1 MHREEELKSTGYVTT
16 KRRDEYTNT
25 TGGMMP
31 DPLVTVG
38 FINIRIRPPL
48 HSRGI
53 RRMTFPAEVTVTICS
68 PVNTSS
74 QLADYTTLCEH
85 FASMDSHYI
94 TASVEMPLASKL
106 AKEIIVRATRN
117 EFVAKYG
124 LVSLRWDENIQRRD
138 SANNNFQD
146 GSIVE
151 TITDS
156 CSNSLQ
162 DECKKGDF
170 QMGVAKLWATRP
182 EVMRNALDRLCK
194 SDGVIISVSMGD
206 DIRREAINSDSKALI
221 QTSLAEILPPSSS
234 VGKYRL
240 SSPNRLPATLL
251 SPGRHSNE
259 ARNSGERI
267 FINNEKDIRHHLGI
281 SPSES
286 PNKDEDAL
294 SIKSLRPLPP
304 GFDTASI
311 SPAKSTKDL
320 FDFDCDDSGFSS
332 SHSTSESFDDVTV
345 GSKINRVQCNE
356 DEVDSHAKDVSESK
370 IFTDGVQSN
379 LAIPS
384 IDFYRPFNQDVKPTL
399 QPLGVKIAMPK
410 FHDIDHLTCLLTS
423 AQPPKKAASETSE
436 EDKLSSNSFWSEH
449 TTLPKNSEKSPFA
462 IAAAPGLTIPTDW
475 DFILQK
481 AGLSTSIPSALTLPY
496 QSKKLHPQTLKE
508 GNPFKNDT
516 EQLLASSQYTSTES
530 YLTTGSLPSFPLG
543 ASHTPRGAG
552 IDGHL
557 HDDLL
562 GDPSTIYLLPTRS
575 YRDTDARS
583 YSFDSSSIQYSHGR
597 NDLGPSIFNDSLNLG
612 RRKSLDLGDI
622 ATGVSRQIRPYD
634 QQSDSRQH
642 MLPQFDVETN
652 TLSNHYSHYQQTL
665 SRQQQLISNV
675 TDNRFVVHWP
685 HPSLRFMFL
694 VDPLKYQL
702 SDLLHK
708 FRARGVDVSTP
719 FRDKSSPSACLVI
732 DGDHSILLC
741 NASTILVFTYR

>member
-16 KRRDEYTNT
+16 KRRDEYSNT

-597 NDLGPSIFNDSLNLG
+597 NDLGPSSFNDSLNLG

>member
-1 MHREEELKSTGYVTT
+1 MIRDEEPKTTGYVTT

-25 TGGMMP
+25 GGGIMP

-68 PVNTSS
+68 PVNTNS

-85 FASMDSHYI
+85 FSSMDSHYI

-138 SANNNFQD
+138 SANGNYQD
-146 GSIVE
+146 GSVDE

-162 DECKKGDF
+162 DECKKGDL

-206 DIRREAINSDSKALI
+206 DIRREAINSDNKALI
-221 QTSLAEILPPSSS
+221 QTSLAEILPLSSS

-240 SSPNRLPATLL
+240 SSPNRLSATSL
-251 SPGRHSNE
+251 SPGRQSHE
-259 ARNSGERI
+259 PRNSGERI
-267 FINNEKDIRHHLGI
+267 FIHNENDVSNHLGS
-281 SPSES
+281 SPSDS
-286 PNKDEDAL
+286 PTKNEDAL
-294 SIKSLRPLPP
+294 SKKSLRPIPP
-304 GFDTASI
+304 GFDTSSI

-320 FDFDCDDSGFSS
+320 FDFDCDDSGCSS

-345 GSKINRVQCNE
+345 SSKIKRVQYNE
-356 DEVDSHAKDVSESK
+356 DEVVSHAKDVDDSK
-370 IFTDGVQSN
+370 NFRDRVQSN
-379 LAIPS
+379 FAIPS
-384 IDFYRPFNQDVKPTL
+384 IDFYRSFNQEVKPTL

-423 AQPPKKAASETSE
+423 TQPQEKTAAETSV
-436 EDKLSSNSFWSEH
+436 EDKLTSNSFWSEH
-449 TTLPKNSEKSPFA
+449 TSLPRNSEKSPFA

-475 DFILQK
+475 DFILEK
-481 AGLSTSIPSALTLPY
+481 AGLSSSIPSALSLPY
-496 QSKKLHPQTLKE
+496 PSKKLHPQTIKE
-508 GNPFKNDT
+508 GNSSKNDA

-530 YLTTGSLPSFPLG
+530 YLTTGFLTTFPFG
-543 ASHTPRGAG
+543 AAHTPRGAG

-557 HDDLL
+557 QDDLL
-562 GDPSTIYLLPTRS
+562 GDPSTLFPTRS
-575 YRDTDARS
+575 HRDTDGRS
-583 YSFDSSSIQYSHGR
+583 FSFDSSSNQCSYGR
-597 NDLGPSIFNDSLNLG
+597 NDLGPSIVNDSISLG

-622 ATGVSRQIRPYD
+622 ATGVARQIRPYD
-634 QQSDSRQH
+634 QHGESRQY

-652 TLSNHYSHYQQTL
+652 TLSNHYSHYQLTL

-732 DGDHSILLC
+732 DGD
-741 NASTILVFTYR
+741 